1 MPDTSYEKTQDPTPH
16 RRQKAREEGSVA
28 KSQDLGS
35 AVVLIA
41 GIAALLVC
49 GGALVDFLAGYG
61 KQQLGGSA
69 WLTADRAT
77 AVAHFYAVLAE
88 LARCTLPIFGA
99 LFVAGVMIHLNTAVT
114 SSRPQKKCHVH
125 LKGTGF
131 AGSF

>member
-49 GGALVDFLAGYG
+49 GGTLVDFLAGYG
-61 KQQLGGSA
+61 KQQLGGARVACRRTGRSPWPMFDGVLSRA
-69 WLTADRAT
+69 GPLPAADPR
-77 AVAHFYAVLAE
+77 HG
-88 LARCTLPIFGA
+88 LPA
-99 LFVAGVMIHLNTAVT
+99 
-114 SSRPQKKCHVH
+114 P
-125 LKGTGF
+125 
-131 AGSF
+131 GS